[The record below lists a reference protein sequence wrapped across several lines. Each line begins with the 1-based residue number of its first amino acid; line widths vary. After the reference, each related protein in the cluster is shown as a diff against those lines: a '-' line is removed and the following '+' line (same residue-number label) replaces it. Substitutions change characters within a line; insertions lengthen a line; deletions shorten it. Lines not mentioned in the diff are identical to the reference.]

1 MKMIAYIAR
10 ARLRALKLAGV
21 RVDHGVV
28 AGAEVACLLAGARR
42 HAAAAVA
49 ADIAHLVAH
58 LVLPVVA
65 ATHHATRRAVCTI
78 HRSISREQ
86 VSKDDDIIDSILSLV
101 CRRYLSSG
109 EPGAGI

>member
-1 MKMIAYIAR
+1 MKMIARA
-10 ARLRALKLAGV
+10 ARLRALELAGV

-49 ADIAHLVAH
+49 ADVAHLVAH

>member
-65 ATHHATRRAVCTI
+65 ATHHATRRAVCSSI
-78 HRSISREQ
+78 ERSAHKEQ
-86 VSKDDDIIDSILSLV
+86 
-101 CRRYLSSG
+101 G
-109 EPGAGI
+109 

>member
-1 MKMIAYIAR
+1 M
-10 ARLRALKLAGV
+10 
-21 RVDHGVV
+21 
-28 AGAEVACLLAGARR
+28 ACLLAGARR

-49 ADIAHLVAH
+49 ADVAHLVAH